1 MLVKIETS
9 APQGAEGEGGCSV
22 TTSRIQAV
30 FPAACGRVW
39 AVVTAVEDYAA
50 WRSDVSRVEVL
61 GEGRFVEYTKSGFPT
76 TFTTT
81 VMETC
86 RRWEF
91 DMENAN
97 MTGHWTGVFSER
109 DGGTEVV
116 FTESVAA
123 KKWFLRPFVRGYL
136 KRQQARF
143 AADLRAAL
151 AKWEGP
157 GGPDQ

>member
-1 MLVKIETS
+1 MEVRSEVRAVI
-9 APQGAEGEGGCSV
+9 PAE
-22 TTSRIQAV
+22 I
-30 FPAACGRVW
+30 GRVW
-39 AVVTAVEDYAA
+39 ETVTAVEDYAA
-50 WRSDVSRVEVL
+50 WRRDLSRTEVL

-76 TFTTT
+76 AFTTT

-97 MTGHWTGVFSER
+97 MAGHWTGVFSER

-116 FTESVAA
+116 FTESVSV
-123 KKWFLRPFVRGYL
+123 KTWLLRPFVRGYL
-136 KRQQARF
+136 KGQQARF
-143 AADLRAAL
+143 VADLRTAL

-157 GGPDQ
+157 GGPDR